1 MKKRLIKLL
10 ICCIVIPGGLWAFI
24 INFGSNLPERYEE
37 TTGLDIPMPEPREGY
52 EIIYPEVIKTS
63 NPNYTASFYYLS
75 EKRQVIY
82 RYDAARYLELQGE
95 NCEGLIWYHDQVKN
109 IHTRIDKVFFTYDRL
124 PKFNYYNP
132 GKDYIGIPT
141 DDMSAVPFSIDG
153 GKTFYVG
160 KVTSFA
166 AKPSEQVERFMGVDD
181 SPLTLQFKDV
191 KKSNMKSFINTITVS
206 GNTGYFI
213 LKNDVL
219 FGETAFYERIGLNPR
234 QSYHS
239 LNGVINTQTN
249 INLYLNGEH
258 LKEVQQFGRY
268 WEIYYKPA
276 YIERITGARNIKLE
290 PYQGWDKIRCEIGAE
305 K

>member
-1 MKKRLIKLL
+1 MKKKLIKLL

-52 EIIYPEVIKTS
+52 EIIYPDAIRT
-63 NPNYTASFYYLS
+63 NDPHDTASFYYLS

-82 RYDAARYLELQGE
+82 RYDADRYLELQGE
-95 NCEGLIWYHDQVKN
+95 NCEGLIWYHDQAKN

-160 KVTSFA
+160 EVTDFA
-166 AKPSEQVERFMGVDD
+166 ANPSEQVEHFIGVDD
-181 SPLTLQFKDV
+181 NPLTLQFNDV
-191 KKSNMKSFINTITVS
+191 DEYMRGFINTITVS

-219 FGETAFYERIGLNPR
+219 FGDTVFWQMFKYP
-234 QSYHS
+234 QQTFHS
-239 LNGVINTQTN
+239 LSGVINTKKN
-249 INLYLNGEH
+249 IDLYLNGEKM
-258 LKEVQQFGRY
+258 KEVQRFGRY

-276 YIERITGARNIKLE
+276 YIERITDARNIKLE

>member
-1 MKKRLIKLL
+1 MKKKLIKLL
-10 ICCIVIPGGLWAFI
+10 ICCIIIPGGLWAFI

-37 TTGLDIPMPEPREGY
+37 TTGLDIPMPEPRQGY

-82 RYDAARYLELQGE
+82 RYDADRYLELQGE
-95 NCEGLIWYHDQVKN
+95 NCEGLIWYHDQAKN
-109 IHTRIDKVFFTYDRL
+109 IHTRIDKIFFTRDRL

-141 DDMSAVPFSIDG
+141 DDMSAIPFSIDS

-160 KVTSFA
+160 EVTDFA
-166 AKPSEQVERFMGVDD
+166 ANPSEQVERFIGVDD
-181 SPLTLQFKDV
+181 KPLTLQFNDV
-191 KKSNMKSFINTITVS
+191 KKSTMESFINTVTVS

-219 FGETAFYERIGLNPR
+219 FGDTVFWQMFKYP
-234 QSYHS
+234 QQTFHS
-239 LNGVINTQTN
+239 LSGVVNTKKN
-249 INLYLNGEH
+249 IDLYLKGEH
-258 LKEVQQFGRY
+258 LKEVQLLGRY

>member
-37 TTGLDIPMPEPREGY
+37 TTGLDIPMPEPRQGY

-82 RYDAARYLELQGE
+82 RYDADRYLELQGE
-95 NCEGLIWYHDQVKN
+95 NCEGLIWYHDQAKN
-109 IHTRIDKVFFTYDRL
+109 IHTRIDKIFFTHDRL

-160 KVTSFA
+160 EVTDFA
-166 AKPSEQVERFMGVDD
+166 ANPSEQVERFIGVDD
-181 SPLTLQFKDV
+181 NPLTLQFNDV
-191 KKSNMKSFINTITVS
+191 KKSTMESFINTVTVS

-239 LNGVINTQTN
+239 LNGVIDTQTN

-258 LKEVQQFGRY
+258 LKEVQLFGRY

>member
-1 MKKRLIKLL
+1 MKKKLIKLL

-24 INFGSNLPERYEE
+24 INFGSNLPETYEE
-37 TTGLDIPMPEPREGY
+37 TTGLDIPMPEPRQGY

-82 RYDAARYLELQGE
+82 RYDADRYLELQGE
-95 NCEGLIWYHDQVKN
+95 NCEGLIWYHDQAKN
-109 IHTRIDKVFFTYDRL
+109 IHTRIDKIFFTHDRL

-141 DDMSAVPFSIDG
+141 DDMSAIPFSIDG

-160 KVTSFA
+160 EVTDFA
-166 AKPSEQVERFMGVDD
+166 ANPSEQVERFIGVDD
-181 SPLTLQFKDV
+181 NPLTLQFKDV

-219 FGETAFYERIGLNPR
+219 FGDTVFWQMFKYP
-234 QSYHS
+234 QQTFHS
-239 LNGVINTQTN
+239 LSGVINTKKN
-249 INLYLNGEH
+249 IDLYLNGEKM
-258 LKEVQQFGRY
+258 KEVQRFGRY

-276 YIERITGARNIKLE
+276 YIERITDARNIKLE